1 MTPPQP
7 ASEPLML
14 REAREAP
21 EVVERQAAGHARIE
35 QVARAVRAYAP
46 SFVVT
51 LARGSSDHAA
61 STLRYA
67 IETHLRLP
75 VVSAAPSVAGVY
87 GVDVDLKGALVLAIS
102 QSGGSPDLALSLS
115 RARQGGALTCALVNV
130 EDSPLA
136 QAAELALPLQAGEE
150 RAVAATKSYLAALTL
165 GARLLHALQPDAAL
179 AGALARLPDALRQV
193 LEAEARARSA
203 AQALSRVD
211 RALILGRG
219 LHAGVAAEAALKL
232 QETAGVA
239 ALAFS
244 TAEFAHG
251 PARLAE
257 PGTLALC
264 FQARDA
270 TAGLTAATYASL
282 RAGGAQVLLLGD
294 DLDGQA
300 ADLPTP
306 ASGHALTDPAV
317 SALAAQ
323 LLIAHAAVERGENP
337 DAPPRLSKVTRT
349 R

>member
-1 MTPPQP
+1 MSAGMTP
-7 ASEPLML
+7 EPLML

-21 EVVERQAAGHARIE
+21 EVVERQAAYRAQVE
-35 QVARAVRAYAP
+35 EVARAIEAFAA

-61 STLRYA
+61 TTLRYGL
-67 IETHLRLP
+67 ETHLRLP

-87 GVDVDLKGALVLAIS
+87 GTDVEYRGALVLAIS
-102 QSGGSPDLALSLS
+102 QSGGSPDLVETLL
-115 RARQGGALTCALVNV
+115 RARKGGALTVALVNV

-136 QAAELALPLQAGEE
+136 HVADLVLPLHAGEE

-165 GARLLHALQPDAAL
+165 GARLLHALRPDPAL
-179 AGALARLPDALRQV
+179 AGALARLPDALREV
-193 LEAEARARSA
+193 LDAEGLARACADRLA
-203 AQALSRVD
+203 HQE
-211 RALILGRG
+211 RALVLGRG
-219 LHAGVAAEAALKL
+219 LHGGVAGEAALKL

-257 PGTLALC
+257 PGTPALC

-270 TAGLTAATYASL
+270 TAPLTSATYATL
-282 RAGGAQVLLLGD
+282 GGYGADVLLVGA
-294 DLDGQA
+294 DLEERG

-306 ASGHALTDPAV
+306 ATGHALTDPAV

-323 LLIAHAAVERGENP
+323 LLIAHAAVLRGENP

>member
-1 MTPPQP
+1 MS
-7 ASEPLML
+7 AEPLML

-21 EVVERQAAGHARIE
+21 AVVERQAAFRTQIE
-35 QVARAVRAYAP
+35 EVARAIEAFAP

-61 STLRYA
+61 TTLRYG

-87 GVDVDLKGALVLAIS
+87 GADVEYRGALVLAVS
-102 QSGGSPDLALSLS
+102 QSGGSPDLVETLQ
-115 RARQGGALTCALVNV
+115 RARRGGALTVALVNV
-130 EDSPLA
+130 TDSPLA
-136 QAAELALPLQAGEE
+136 RVADLVLPLHAGEE

-165 GARLLHALQPDAAL
+165 GARLLHALRPDAAL
-179 AGALARLPDALRQV
+179 AGALARLPDALREV
-193 LEAEARARSA
+193 IHGEALVRLA
-203 AQALSRVD
+203 AVTLAASERPLV
-211 RALILGRG
+211 LGRG
-219 LHAGVAAEAALKL
+219 LHGGVAAETALKL
-232 QETAGVA
+232 QETAGVG

-257 PGTLALC
+257 PGTLAVC

-270 TAGLTAATYASL
+270 TAPLTAATYAEL
-282 RAGGAQVLLLGD
+282 RGYGAEVLTIGAPLGSTD
-294 DLDGQA
+294 A
-300 ADLPTP
+300 TVPTP
-306 ASGHALTDPAV
+306 ATGHALTDPAT

-323 LLIAHAAVERGENP
+323 LLIAHAAVARGQNP

>member
-1 MTPPQP
+1 MSVQAIHP
-7 ASEPLML
+7 EPLML

-21 EVVERQAAGHARIE
+21 DVVQRQAADHARV
-35 QVARAVRAYAP
+35 QDVAHAIHAFDP

-61 STLRYA
+61 ATLRYGL
-67 IETHLRLP
+67 ETHLRLP

-87 GVDVDLKGALVLAIS
+87 SADVEYRGALVLAVS
-102 QSGGSPDLALSLS
+102 QSGGSPDTLETLR
-115 RARQGGALTCALVNV
+115 RARQGGALTVAVVNV

-136 QAAELALPLQAGEE
+136 HAADLVLPLHAGEE

-165 GARLLHALQPDAAL
+165 SARLLHALLPDATL
-179 AGALARLPDALRQV
+179 AGALARLPDALREVIQK
-193 LEAEARARSA
+193 EALAKQA
-203 AQALSRVD
+203 AVTLAASERPLM
-211 RALILGRG
+211 LGRG
-219 LHAGVAAEAALKL
+219 LHGGVAAEAALKM
-232 QETAGVA
+232 QETAGVG

-257 PGTLALC
+257 PGTLAVC

-270 TAGLTAATYASL
+270 TAPLTAATYVGL
-282 RAGGAQVLLLGD
+282 TGYGAQVLLIGA
-294 DLDGQA
+294 DLEGRA
-300 ADLPTP
+300 ADVPTP
-306 ASGHALTDPAV
+306 TTGHALTDPAA

-323 LLIAHAAVERGENP
+323 LLIAHVALRRGQNP

-349 R
+349 H